1 MSVNTRY
8 ESVGLVQ
15 YLEGKIDSNWRN
27 IPRSKAYLECM
38 HYFNEQDERTRN
50 VLLSVHEA
58 DQNMIMQGLATKL
71 YQHIIGKVDQIDFGT
86 IPLSKG
92 NIEQVEHYDQLMD
105 CINVLGQILQ
115 NYKQPTDELDIITIA
130 EANIKDRTDLFR
142 KAYRLNVEMPIIA
155 YNTMAL
161 SVFSAVSLMIAA
173 HIEFIKTG
181 DNSGYEIAFNKASK
195 IRTKD
200 KLLFQTLRDFNIMCS
215 KGDFDKIMNYA
226 ITTNTQ
232 SKNESMIIQDWSY
245 IGESPLVVANPK
257 VLISY
262 AKEIVQR
269 LYPEMLK
276 CLIRYPSMQR
286 YFSIFLF
293 DPLDRDNK
301 EVLQKYGN
309 IRFADFKTEDKIW
322 EDPTFKSFLTDLDL
336 VIRNSGI
343 GELAKDD
350 YLETYSG
357 SLYINLNPN
366 MFAKYLKEL
375 QKSVPVVEGYVIE
388 ETNLQPITEGILQN
402 IAQALFYPGA
412 ALIKAVGAGAT
423 TIGSWLAGHPIVAG
437 IGAVIIGIILVIK
450 LIRNAIFYFYKL
462 RVRMTDWADMQASL
476 LYMNALNIQNDLT
489 RDEKAR
495 KELST
500 KYKNL
505 STFINKLADKI
516 RIADTAAENNV
527 SKELAK
533 LDSAKLSID
542 DLPPGLVP
550 TAQSSLF

>member
-276 CLIRYPSMQR
+276 CLMRYPSMQR

>member
-8 ESVGLVQ
+8 GSVGLVQ
-15 YLEGKIDSNWRN
+15 YLEGKIDPNWRN

-155 YNTMAL
+155 YNTMTL

-245 IGESPLVVANPK
+245 IGESPLVVANPE
-257 VLISY
+257 VLIFY

-276 CLIRYPSMQR
+276 CLMRYPSMQR

-357 SLYINLNPN
+357 SLYISLNPN
-366 MFAKYLKEL
+366 MFAEYLKEL

-412 ALIKAVGAGAT
+412 SLIKAVGAGAT
-423 TIGSWLAGHPIVAG
+423 TIGNWLAGHPIVAG

-542 DLPPGLVP
+542 DLPPGLIP
-550 TAQSSLF
+550 ATQSSLF

>member
-15 YLEGKIDSNWRN
+15 YLEGKIDPNWRN

-200 KLLFQTLRDFNIMCS
+200 KLLFQTLRNFNIMCS

-550 TAQSSLF
+550 AAQSSLF

>member
-8 ESVGLVQ
+8 GSVGLIQ
-15 YLEGKIDSNWRN
+15 YLEGKIDPNWRN

-155 YNTMAL
+155 YNTMTL

-232 SKNESMIIQDWSY
+232 SKNESVIIQDWSY
-245 IGESPLVVANPK
+245 IGESPLVVANPE
-257 VLISY
+257 VLTSY

-276 CLIRYPSMQR
+276 CLMRYPSMQR

-357 SLYINLNPN
+357 SLYISLNPN
-366 MFAKYLKEL
+366 MFTEYLKEL

-412 ALIKAVGAGAT
+412 ALIKAVGTGAT
-423 TIGSWLAGHPIVAG
+423 TIGSWLAGHPIVAS

-462 RVRMTDWADMQASL
+462 RVRMTDWVDMQASL

-500 KYKNL
+500 KYRNL
-505 STFINKLADKI
+505 SAFINKLADKI

-550 TAQSSLF
+550 ATQSSLF